1 MRRPPP
7 SQRAMSLGRVHGGV
21 WPARPCPKRE
31 RGATTM
37 ERLWTA
43 LQPIAQR
50 LTNVPKEEAPVVWE
64 GTIMNVKLAFR
75 PAQFYVQGAL
85 VALSVLYLLIAFAGR
100 AVNRWRV
107 RAWHQ
112 RFGAALQ
119 KEFVQVGAD
128 AASAQP
134 VLLWNGPNEACLFAT
149 GRRGIDTLHANV
161 WLRPWHDILY
171 ICVSLLYDVLALP
184 AVPWFGPETVTV
196 QMALPSSPRVNGGT
210 FAIIDKTELVP
221 ARHGRYDM
229 LFAKVLDA
237 ENASRARGLDERFA
251 IATESGDITDKWLG
265 EVGPRGDA
273 QRAKLGL
280 IDTLNS
286 NAGRLL
292 VSLLFTDQP
301 RLQPEYEAVPETQRV
316 ERLELTMRL
325 PRTAVQ
331 LEGSVQ
337 LLTLC
342 MDLIDALHLTATGKS
357 KLMALRP
364 ETHVALKK
372 TRAEAAEALSEILM
386 RDTKAE
392 AAEAAEEER
401 LRLQKEKFD
410 KLSPAE
416 QAKRKELAKRRSQR
430 KAQMKEMRRRM

>member
-1 MRRPPP
+1 
-7 SQRAMSLGRVHGGV
+7 
-21 WPARPCPKRE
+21 
-31 RGATTM
+31 M

-43 LQPIAQR
+43 LQPIAHI
-50 LTNVPKEEAPVVWE
+50 LANVPDDKAPVAWE
-64 GTIMNVKLAFR
+64 GTVMNLKLAFR
-75 PAQFYVQGAL
+75 PAQFYVQGTL
-85 VALSVLYLLIAFAGR
+85 VALSVLYLLVAFVGR

-107 RAWHQ
+107 RAWRQ

-119 KEFVQVGAD
+119 KEFAQVGAD
-128 AASAQP
+128 AASAQRA
-134 VLLWNGPNEACLFAT
+134 LLWNGANEACLFAT

-171 ICVSLLYDVLALP
+171 VLVSLLYDLLALP
-184 AVPWFGPETVTV
+184 AVPWFGPETITLH
-196 QMALPSSPRVNGGT
+196 MALPSSPRVNGGT

-229 LFAKVLDA
+229 LFAKVVDT

-280 IDTLNS
+280 TDTLNS
-286 NAGRLL
+286 SAGHLV
-292 VSLLFTDQP
+292 VSLLFSDQP
-301 RLQPEYEAVPETQRV
+301 RVQPVYEAVPETQRV

-325 PRTAVQ
+325 PRTAAQ

-337 LLTLC
+337 LLTMC
-342 MDLIDALHLTATGKS
+342 MDLVDALHLTATGKS
-357 KLMALRP
+357 NLMALRP

-372 TRAEAAEALSEILM
+372 TRAEAAQALSEILT
-386 RDTKAE
+386 RESKAE

-416 QAKRKELAKRRSQR
+416 QAKRRDVAKRRNQR